1 MQVGNLERLFM
12 VKLEEEILGVNRW
25 RESRKENKVEEYL
38 DSYYKTKKT
47 NPFVSRKIINY
58 RSCENVN
65 VPFACYFFAVKVPL
79 YDLRS
84 PSYVIFCFEG

>member
-47 NPFVSRKIINY
+47 NPFVPARLLIIGHARTLMY
-58 RSCENVN
+58 
-65 VPFACYFFAVKVPL
+65 
-79 YDLRS
+79 
-84 PSYVIFCFEG
+84 PSHVTFLQ